1 MVRKGLLVHL
11 EAKHGKSADVAAFI
25 TGALA
30 LAQQEPATSAWFAI
44 KFGRHDFG
52 IFDVF
57 PDDAG
62 RDAHLNGPIAK
73 ALMARAGELLET
85 PPRIRRLDVL
95 AEKMP
100 AAPPGK
106 EIAKGLLLTFKAKA
120 GADAKVAEFL
130 KSAQPL
136 VMNEPGTIAWFA
148 IRLEDGPYGI
158 FDVFPD
164 NGARFAHLTGKVPIE
179 LTKHATSLLG
189 SFPDAD
195 MLDVLAAKLGR

>member
-11 EAKHGKSADVAAFI
+11 EAKHGKSPDLEAFI
-25 TGALA
+25 TGALP
-30 LAQQEPATSAWFAI
+30 LARQEPATTAWFAI
-44 KFGRHDFG
+44 RFGRHDYG

-95 AEKMP
+95 AEKLP
-100 AAPPGK
+100 ASPPA
-106 EIAKGLLLTFKAKA
+106 EVHKGLLLTFKAKE
-120 GADAKVAEFL
+120 GAQSKVADFL

-136 VMNEPGTIAWFA
+136 VAAEPETLAWFA
-148 IRLEDGPYGI
+148 IHLEDGPYGI
-158 FDVFPD
+158 FDVFAG
-164 NGARFAHLTGKVPIE
+164 NGGRFAHLTGKVPLE
-179 LTKHATSLLG
+179 LTKHAPSLLG
-189 SFPDAD
+189 SFPDVD
-195 MLDVLAAKLGR
+195 MLDVLASKLG